1 MNETIMKA
9 YLDIEQAVKRYDEL
23 VQEQI
28 EQLRGSEGANPE
40 TLERLINYS
49 RGLRQGTSVYLP
61 WAKYIAIGCPK
72 SEELIQDDSPE
83 T

>member
-1 MNETIMKA
+1 MTDPIMKA
-9 YLDIEQAVKRYDEL
+9 YQDLEQAVRRYDEL

-28 EQLRGSEGANPE
+28 ELLRCSEGANPD
-40 TLERLINYS
+40 TLERLINFS
-49 RGLRQGTSVYLP
+49 RGLRQGTAIYLP

-72 SEELIQDDSPE
+72 SEELVQDDSQE